1 MNFTIDSKDPS
12 LLESREGKL
21 YSRPKIMYFIIFA
34 FHEHYMSIHDYIWL
48 YIENEEEIEVE
59 EARATPPPEEPQAAN
74 CFYFDICG
82 AESDSPITQCK
93 PRCICHLLAI
103 LKSFSLA

>member
-1 MNFTIDSKDPS
+1 MVS
-12 LLESREGKL
+12 LLSFQG
-21 YSRPKIMYFIIFA
+21 
-34 FHEHYMSIHDYIWL
+34 YIYVVI
-48 YIENEEEIEVE
+48 YIENEEEVVVE
-59 EARATPPPEEPQAAN
+59 GEGATPPPPPEDPSAGN

-82 AESDSPITQCK
+82 AEPDSPTKQGK

>member
-1 MNFTIDSKDPS
+1 
-12 LLESREGKL
+12 
-21 YSRPKIMYFIIFA
+21 
-34 FHEHYMSIHDYIWL
+34 MSIHGYICL
-48 YIENEEEIEVE
+48 YIENEEEIVVE
-59 EARATPPPEEPQAAN
+59 EEGVAPPPPEDPPAGN

-82 AESDSPITQCK
+82 AEPDSPIIQGK